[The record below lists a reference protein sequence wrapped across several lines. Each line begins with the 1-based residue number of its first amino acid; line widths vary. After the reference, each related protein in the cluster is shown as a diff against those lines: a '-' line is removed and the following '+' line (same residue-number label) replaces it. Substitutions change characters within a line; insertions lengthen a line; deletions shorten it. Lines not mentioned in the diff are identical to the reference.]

1 MIYLIG
7 WNALLH
13 LSLEGSNP
21 VKEWLD
27 TVEVSSTRLSVIGV
41 GIAQASIEAEP
52 DVRLRKDWD
61 IALRN
66 QLAELQSM
74 TGPAIPIDERVIKE
88 WTTLRDENLEE
99 AVEGKPA
106 ERRQIGQDMR
116 LEIAVAVAYNLKL
129 VDLWQPYH
137 EQLRD
142 IRLGRFVESIGQS
155 TKPIPAVPAR

>member
-21 VKEWLD
+21 VKEWFD
-27 TVEVSSTRLSVIGV
+27 TVKVSSTRLSVIGV
-41 GIAQASIEAEP
+41 GIAKASIEVET

-66 QLAELQSM
+66 QLTELQRI

-142 IRLGRFVESIGQS
+142 IRLGRFVESIGQP
-155 TKPIPAVPAR
+155 TKPIPLVPA